1 MKAKHII
8 LSLVATFVTAFS
20 ANAQNNTY
28 HMVLTLSDGSTI
40 TIGPNELQ
48 NIAFNNG
55 EFTFSGSTIDE
66 IKALIDKNYYVCQE
80 QIDKNS
86 ADTNAGLNEC
96 FSRIKDLDY
105 RISQLEENG
114 GGGGG
119 GSVVD
124 VSAEVKAILASYDFA
139 SKKDLENLEGKM
151 NEVIKAAL
159 ADVVYNLDSRLAT
172 IEAKIAEGGS
182 GASSAEIDAIKAQI
196 ATLEAYVVKLNEDI
210 SLNTARFTEEI
221 YVQSN
226 RIDGLQAEL
235 EMEISNRKNDN
246 AALTTEIEQLK
257 TIYQYQNER
266 IKNLQEQ
273 IDYLMTIVKDLRD
286 AQAQ

>member
-139 SKKDLENLEGKM
+139 SKEDLKNLQESTEAFTQEMVAKVSYDLQAKM
-151 NEVIKAAL
+151 EERTKAMF
-159 ADVVYNLDSRLAT
+159 ADVYYEMDSRLAA

-182 GASSAEIDAIKAQI
+182 GASSAEINDIKAKI
-196 ATLEAYVVKLNEDI
+196 AEIEARSALRYSELRNSTDEMIGKL
-210 SLNTARFTEEI
+210 LG
-221 YVQSN
+221 Y
-226 RIDGLQAEL
+226 
-235 EMEISNRKNDN
+235 
-246 AALTTEIEQLK
+246 IEQLMK
-257 TIYQYQNER
+257 EIEELKQG
-266 IKNLQEQ
+266 
-273 IDYLMTIVKDLRD
+273 
-286 AQAQ
+286 QAQ